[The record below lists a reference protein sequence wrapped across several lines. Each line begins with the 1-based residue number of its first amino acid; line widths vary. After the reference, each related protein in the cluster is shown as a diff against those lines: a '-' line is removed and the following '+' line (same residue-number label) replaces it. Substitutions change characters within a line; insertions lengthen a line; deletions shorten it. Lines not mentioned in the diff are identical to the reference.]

1 MSLIDTIKFKIKE
14 VFWIRNTVELPGP
27 SPVLCPRLT
36 GGSQHPLPPAP
47 APSPRYLHVFLK
59 PLCPNFVW
67 IHHWDYWFFYLNLK
81 EVLKVW
87 KSKIWVLSCL
97 AKSSSKITIYWSLLL
112 LKFSKCRNSFVVIII
127 IYLVGS
133 PSRCRIGRIM
143 SLLIVGHYIYFKAPP
158 ITTILLYLFIL

>member
-1 MSLIDTIKFKIKE
+1 MIKFKIKE
-14 VFWIRNTVELPGP
+14 VFWIRNTVELPGS
-27 SPVLCPRLT
+27 SPVLYPRPT

-47 APSPRYLHVFLK
+47 GPSPQIPARFSKTTMPKFCLDTSLRLLV
-59 PLCPNFVW
+59 
-67 IHHWDYWFFYLNLK
+67 FYLNLK
-81 EVLKVW
+81 EVQKVW

-112 LKFSKCRNSFVVIII
+112 LKFSKCRNSFVVILI